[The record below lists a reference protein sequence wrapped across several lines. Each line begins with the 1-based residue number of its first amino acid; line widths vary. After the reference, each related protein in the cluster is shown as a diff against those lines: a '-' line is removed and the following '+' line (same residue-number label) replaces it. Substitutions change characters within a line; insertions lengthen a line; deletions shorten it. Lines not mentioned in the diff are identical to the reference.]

1 MNKKLP
7 RICPACAS
15 PLMVQCLHCSQCDTQ
30 VSGSFALPPL
40 LLLNEEDHDFIL
52 EFVKCSGSLKIMA
65 ERLDLSYPSVRN
77 RLDDLIEH
85 LNQLQQQ
92 QKQKQ

>member
-1 MNKKLP
+1 MNKRLP
-7 RICPACAS
+7 RICPACSA
-15 PLMVQCLHCSQCDTQ
+15 PLMVHTLHCSRCDTQ
-30 VSGSFALPPL
+30 VCGSFSLPPL
-40 LLLNEEDHDFIL
+40 LLLNEEDQGFIL

-65 ERLDLSYPSVRN
+65 ERLGLSYPSVRN

-92 QKQKQ
+92 QKQK